1 MEYPPFSIENTSSI
15 RVHVPASYVRLPE
28 CTPMK
33 ILVKSSTQIR
43 AGWDRGYVS
52 FVEGIPWKIVVG
64 RWTFPFNIAPFQ
76 GTFGH
81 FGVVQYQNQ
90 RSFFKNVCKVN
101 VKRFFCFRL
110 LSFNGMNQ
118 EEMLNAF
125 FVWML
130 PSQQRPTAAAV
141 AVVDHVHV
149 ALCLVGHV
157 GICHST
163 DDEGL
168 SLGRPNMAATHTGS
182 TAVS

>member
-1 MEYPPFSIENTSSI
+1 M
-15 RVHVPASYVRLPE
+15 LPE

-33 ILVKSSTQIR
+33 INIPLQGTKISLPWEMTLVKSSTQIR

-52 FVEGIPWKIVVG
+52 FVEGIPWKMVVG

-76 GTFGH
+76 GTFVH
-81 FGVVQYQNQ
+81 FGVVQYQ

-110 LSFNGMNQ
+110 LSFSGMNQ
-118 EEMLNAF
+118 EELLNGF

-130 PSQQRPTAAAV
+130 PSQQRPTATAV